1 MGEESE
7 ESVMER
13 VEAQIASSS
22 STALK
27 GVPPRIAEAYQES
40 PVAGDP
46 QEEEPCPSGNG
57 DGPNV
62 FEPLAP
68 RSESVVGD
76 SDNLCKCNSTGVA
89 EHTVQLVP
97 NSTVSC
103 RITPTGEAFLHFQ
116 WSPSK

>member
-1 MGEESE
+1 
-7 ESVMER
+7 MER

-40 PVAGDP
+40 PVAGAP
-46 QEEEPCPSGNG
+46 QEEEPHPIGNG
-57 DGPNV
+57 DGQNV

-68 RSESVVGD
+68 KSESVVGD
-76 SDNLCKCNSTGVA
+76 PDSLCKCNSTGVA

-116 WSPSK
+116 